1 MRQACADVFNGWVD
15 SATERL
21 VECGLPRKRSRA
33 LAISMIASL
42 EGAFVLSRALR
53 STEPVEVAGATAT
66 AAVREAMAKQRERRR
81 AAMSDIEQWWAGG
94 ERLALAAD
102 GVQRTIFLRR
112 LGSGPPM
119 TLLHG
124 FPSSSHDW
132 AKVAPAL
139 AERHPLLMPDFLGFG
154 ASEKPADHDYSLHEQ
169 ADLVEA
175 MWAREGIG
183 ATILVAH
190 DYAVSVTQELLA
202 RRAEGKLA
210 VDLLAVHLL
219 NGGLYP
225 DLHRRQPTQTALL
238 DPEQGP
244 RIGELMN
251 EQLFVAGIAPT
262 FAEDYDASQDS
273 AQMWRAMSRDDGQRI
288 GHLLIGYITDRERHE
303 RRWVAALEQTDVP
316 LSFVWGMLDP
326 VSGAHMAQRIA
337 ERLPDA
343 PMLAMADVAHWPQLE
358 APGRV
363 AEALADLRS
372 VGA

>member
-1 MRQACADVFNGWVD
+1 MGGI
-15 SATERL
+15 ER
-21 VECGLPRKRSRA
+21 
-33 LAISMIASL
+33 
-42 EGAFVLSRALR
+42 
-53 STEPVEVAGATAT
+53 
-66 AAVREAMAKQRERRR
+66 
-81 AAMSDIEQWWAGG
+81 WWADG
-94 ERLALAAD
+94 ERVPLTLGGA
-102 GVQRTIFLRR
+102 QRAVFVRR
-112 LGSGPPM
+112 LGSGPSM

-139 AERHPLLMPDFLGFG
+139 AEHHALLLFDFLGFG
-154 ASEKPADHDYSLHEQ
+154 ASDKPADHEYSLHEQ

-175 MWAREGIG
+175 MWARESIS
-183 ATILVAH
+183 ATIVAAH

-202 RRAEGKLA
+202 RRAERALA
-210 VDLLAVHLL
+210 VDLRAVHLL

-225 DLHRRQPTQTALL
+225 HLHRRQPTQTALL

-244 RIGELMN
+244 RIGELMS
-251 EQLFVAGIAPT
+251 EELLVAGIAPT
-262 FAEDYDASQDS
+262 FAEDYDAAQDS
-273 AQMWRAMSRDDGQRI
+273 AQMWRAMSRGDGQRI
-288 GHLLIGYITDRERHE
+288 GHLLIHYITDRERHE

-358 APGRV
+358 APERV
-363 AEALADLRS
+363 TEALL
-372 VGA
+372 GA